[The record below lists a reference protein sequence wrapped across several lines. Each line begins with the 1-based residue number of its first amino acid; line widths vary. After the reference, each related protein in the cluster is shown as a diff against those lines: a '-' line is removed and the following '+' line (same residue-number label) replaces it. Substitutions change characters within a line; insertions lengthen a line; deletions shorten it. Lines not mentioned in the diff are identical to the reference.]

1 MIVLMEILYLGFTG
15 FLNHQQYRLG
25 CSTSLRI
32 PVTSYDYD
40 DIFRRPGI
48 TNLPLLHPRWWGT
61 HQKYG
66 RTSKIKQHQQPK
78 KKKTIFVSD
87 IYIYFRKKTSSMSIS
102 TIYGQFITTSAEVT
116 PNGGLVRE
124 SFPKWP

>member
-25 CSTSLRI
+25 CSTSQY
-32 PVTSYDYD
+32 SSHHYDY

-61 HQKYG
+61 HQSMEEKVQKINIINQKKYDICF
-66 RTSKIKQHQQPK
+66 RYIY
-78 KKKTIFVSD
+78 
-87 IYIYFRKKTSSMSIS
+87 IYIYFFEKKNKHIQTYPPF
-102 TIYGQFITTSAEVT
+102 TDIY
-116 PNGGLVRE
+116 VR
-124 SFPKWP
+124 S